1 MQLAHK
7 QHRPADQLDLLWG
20 AKAIAD
26 FLGISEQQVFY
37 QADRGYLPV
46 TRQGRILAASKSRL
60 RQHFNAEPIA
70 ASPADH
76 SATNEPA
83 AA

>member
-1 MQLAHK
+1 MQLEHT
-7 QHRPADQLDLLWG
+7 QRRHSDQLDLLWG

-26 FLGISEQQVFY
+26 FIGIDERQVWY

-70 ASPADH
+70 APPADQ
-76 SATNEPA
+76 STITEPA